1 MKIKNIVFMTCL
13 EKAPDFCD
21 YKEWCYNTWRYWCD
35 KNDVELFILED
46 ELQPTGGGV
55 WTDEPG
61 MKPTWQRWHVFD
73 VLDANEIEYDNVA
86 LVDIDTMVHWDCP
99 NFFEEANGEF
109 GAIQARFFIEWTHN
123 SIKGYQDMWPDTKFD
138 WTTYFNC
145 GFIVLNKKHKEWCKS
160 VTDFYYENQ
169 LELRTRQHQ
178 TVKKGSDQTPIN
190 YMIRA
195 SEHPINFLDERFN
208 LQQLHLR
215 GLLQSDLLWNCG
227 WVWHFNGF
235 DKTQRNQ
242 LMSSVWNQI
251 KDNYETK

>member
-1 MKIKNIVFMTCL
+1 M
-13 EKAPDFCD
+13 E
-21 YKEWCYNTWRYWCD
+21 R
-35 KNDVELFILED
+35 
-46 ELQPTGGGV
+46 
-55 WTDEPG
+55 
-61 MKPTWQRWHVFD
+61 
-73 VLDANEIEYDNVA
+73 
-86 LVDIDTMVHWDCP
+86 
-99 NFFEEANGEF
+99 
-109 GAIQARFFIEWTHN
+109 THN
-123 SIKGYQDMWPDTKFD
+123 SIKRYQDIWPDTKFD

-145 GFIVLNKKHKEWCKS
+145 GIIVLNKKHKEWCKS

-178 TVKKGSDQTPIN
+178 PVKKGSDQTPIN

>member
-1 MKIKNIVFMTCL
+1 MSKNIVFMTCF
-13 EKAPDFCD
+13 EQAPDYLD
-21 YKEWCYNTWRYWCD
+21 YKEWCLNSWRPWC
-35 KNDVELFILED
+35 KKHDVELFILSD
-46 ELQPTGGGV
+46 ELRDKTI
-55 WTDEPG
+55 

-109 GAIQARFFIEWTHN
+109 GAIQDRFFIEWTHN